1 MSLSCFLI
9 CHINSIY
16 SQSQHSGSNF
26 NATQYFSL
34 KKFLLLINKCASPNI
49 LLHVPLS
56 KYLFRKT
63 LKICLKQKNKLRILV
78 FVITNKK
85 KSLSRNSEF
94 EKKANSLK
102 SLFQSVEFFL

>member
-49 LLHVPLS
+49 LLHVPLP

-63 LKICLKQKNKLRILV
+63 LKICLKQKKQ
-78 FVITNKK
+78 ITNF
-85 KSLSRNSEF
+85 SIRYNE
-94 EKKANSLK
+94 
-102 SLFQSVEFFL
+102 

>member
-49 LLHVPLS
+49 LLHVPLP

-63 LKICLKQKNKLRILV
+63 LKICLKQKNKIRILV

-85 KSLSRNSEF
+85 NRYHEIQNLKKKSKF
-94 EKKANSLK
+94 LK
-102 SLFQSVEFFL
+102 IIISILRIFL